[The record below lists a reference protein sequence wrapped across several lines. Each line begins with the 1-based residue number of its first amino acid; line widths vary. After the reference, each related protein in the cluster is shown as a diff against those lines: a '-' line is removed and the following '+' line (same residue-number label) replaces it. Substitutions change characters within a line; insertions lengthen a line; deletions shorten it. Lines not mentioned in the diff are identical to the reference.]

1 MHYLEPDIM
10 AHVRTDVRCA
20 QCATDHQTST
30 PYYEEQLE
38 AALYHPQAVRAARRA
53 GSHAAALENAA
64 TAHADRTPRSRVPQK
79 RHESAATAAVGR
91 TRLPPACGGCP

>member
-38 AALYHPQAVRAARRA
+38 AALHRPQAVRAVRRA

-64 TAHADRTPRSRVPQK
+64 TAHADRTPRSRVPQE
-79 RHESAATAAVGR
+79 RRESAATAAVGR